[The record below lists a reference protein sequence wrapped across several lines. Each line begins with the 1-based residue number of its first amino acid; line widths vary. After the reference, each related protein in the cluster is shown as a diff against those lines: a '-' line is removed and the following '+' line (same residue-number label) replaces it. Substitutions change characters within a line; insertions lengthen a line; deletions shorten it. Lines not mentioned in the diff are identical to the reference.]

1 VGTAEIVDIVD
12 PEEATG
18 AMQVIRYPIAEAV
31 IAELA
36 EEFLPLSVDGVDDKE
51 GFDKVHD
58 ARMIVKGHRVDVEK
72 TRKALKAD
80 ALAWGK
86 AVDGE
91 AKRLTALLAPIEEHL
106 TNQENIVLAE
116 KERIRKEKAEAA
128 RRLLDERLA
137 KLRAVDA
144 TVSVLKL
151 ESMTDEDFD
160 DLLSGATSEF
170 EMKKAEAAKLAEA
183 QRIEE
188 ERKQKELAAQQAE
201 MATRQAEID
210 AERERLAAIQRE
222 QAAAQKKIDEEHAR
236 IAAEDLKKRQA
247 AEAVTASPAEPQS
260 NPFQLTNADFARP
273 ASVQSRTVQDQYQM
287 LLSIAVLIE
296 KLVVPE
302 VDPELADAQR
312 AVKVILTGAAKQIR
326 EAIGD
331 LPEAPAAGNPF
342 SKLS

>member
-1 VGTAEIVDIVD
+1 MSTAEIVD
-12 PEEATG
+12 PEEAAG
-18 AMQVIRYPIAEAV
+18 AMQVIKYPIAEAV

-170 EMKKAEAAKLAEA
+170 EAKKAEAAKLAEA

-201 MATRQAEID
+201 MAAKQAEID
-210 AERERLAAIQRE
+210 AERERLAAVQRE

-236 IAAEDLKKRQA
+236 IAAEDLRKRQA
-247 AEAVTASPAEPQS
+247 AEAVTAPPAEPQS
-260 NPFQLTNADFARP
+260 NPFQVTNADFARP
-273 ASVQSRTVQDQYQM
+273 ASVQSRAVQDQYQM

-296 KLVVPE
+296 NLVVPE

-326 EAIGD
+326 DAIGD
-331 LPEAPAAGNPF
+331 LPETPAAGNPF

>member
-1 VGTAEIVDIVD
+1 VSTAEIVE
-12 PEEATG
+12 PEEAAG

-36 EEFLPLSVDGVDDKE
+36 EEFLPLSVNGVDDKE

-116 KERIRKEKAEAA
+116 KERIQKEKAEAA

-151 ESMTDEDFD
+151 ESMTDEEFD
-160 DLLSGATSEF
+160 DLLQSATSEF
-170 EMKKAEAAKLAEA
+170 EVKKAEAAKLAEA

-188 ERKQKELAAQQAE
+188 ERKQKELAAQQAG
-201 MATRQAEID
+201 MAAKQAEID
-210 AERERLAAIQRE
+210 AERERLAAVQRE

-236 IAAEDLKKRQA
+236 LAAEDLKKRQA
-247 AEAVTASPAEPQS
+247 AEAVTAPPAEPQS
-260 NPFQLTNADFARP
+260 NPFQVTNADFARP
-273 ASVQSRTVQDQYQM
+273 DSVQSRTVQDQYQM

-302 VDPELADAQR
+302 VVPELADAQR

-326 EAIGD
+326 DAIGD
-331 LPEAPAAGNPF
+331 RPETPAAGNPF